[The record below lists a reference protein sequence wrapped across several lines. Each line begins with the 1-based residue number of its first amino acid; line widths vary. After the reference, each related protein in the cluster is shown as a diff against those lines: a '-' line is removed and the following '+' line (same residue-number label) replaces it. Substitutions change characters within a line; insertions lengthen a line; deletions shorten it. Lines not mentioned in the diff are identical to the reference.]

1 MTILTKLKKQL
12 ANRLSKEENAKKQL
26 KLAKEKKLELA
37 RKIEKEKLGYQ
48 NVNTKALKTV
58 CNLMS
63 KKYKHT
69 EPNKKRQA

>member
-63 KKYKHT
+63 KKI
-69 EPNKKRQA
+69 

>member
-1 MTILTKLKKQL
+1 MTKLTELKKQL
-12 ANRLSKEENAKKQL
+12 AILNTKEENAKKQL

-48 NVNTKALKTV
+48 TVNTKALKTV

-63 KKYKHT
+63 KKI
-69 EPNKKRQA
+69 

>member
-1 MTILTKLKKQL
+1 MTILSELKKQL
-12 ANRLSKEENAKKQL
+12 ANLQSRKENVQL
-26 KLAKEKKLELA
+26 EITKKEKELA

-63 KKYKHT
+63 KNISIQNQT
-69 EPNKKRQA
+69 KKDKLKC